1 MRRST
6 SATPADHIQPSRS
19 IDMDL
24 LCHARY
30 CERHIPPRDRSGERV
45 LEARVLELNPWSIY
59 ATKTIPIPESPC
71 LSGGGRT
78 RPLFAKHSILDVKE
92 NRLQPY
98 IRTFDETC
106 VSVPD
111 GICETAPHH
120 FFALTVPWT
129 PVGFAVHGPTSLPS
143 RHDCLCNRGSLPPIT
158 LCSSHHSSHALLGLL
173 RRT

>member
-120 FFALTVPWT
+120 FIALTVLWT
-129 PVGFAVHGPTSLPS
+129 PQVSPFAVRPHCHHVMIACAIVGA
-143 RHDCLCNRGSLPPIT
+143 CLLYLSAHHTTHRMS
-158 LCSSHHSSHALLGLL
+158 CSAS
-173 RRT
+173 